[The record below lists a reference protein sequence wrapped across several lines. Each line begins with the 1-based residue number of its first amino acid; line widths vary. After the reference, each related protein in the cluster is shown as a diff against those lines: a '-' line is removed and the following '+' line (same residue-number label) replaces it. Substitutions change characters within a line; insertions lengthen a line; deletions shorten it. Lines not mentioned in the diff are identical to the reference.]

1 MKSLKHPF
9 RLASLLYAV
18 AVMAVMALAP
28 VPDSRLDLQ
37 PQAFAATQNYPVG
50 VGVDVVVIPFHISG
64 QYTATTASVAKFNL
78 PFAGQLI
85 GVSATARASGGTS
98 PTLTV
103 DLKQG
108 GTTVLSAPISITA
121 GTVAE
126 GTITTSALSDEASM
140 TVDLTIGGTSPTWND
155 ITVLITVVRSS

>member
-1 MKSLKHPF
+1 MGPEVKLFHLEKTMFKNFKSLVIAA
-9 RLASLLYAV
+9 LMTVVAGAGLLTGCTDAS
-18 AVMAVMALAP
+18 
-28 VPDSRLDLQ
+28 
-37 PQAFAATQNYPVG
+37 AATQNYMTSVPVQM
-50 VGVDVVVIPFHISG
+50 VPFHISG
-64 QYTATTASVAKFNL
+64 QYTATTAGVVKLTLPYKAK
-78 PFAGQLI
+78 LI

-103 DLKQG
+103 DVKEG

-126 GTITTSALSDEASM
+126 GTITDASLADEAAI

-155 ITVLITVVRSS
+155 ITVLLTIVRL